1 MDVKVPFPPLER
13 AGTVIAFGVGTVAVS
28 DELIGTEIAANG
40 VAFKA
45 TLIGTVVPPNQ
56 FVAVALNE
64 VTRNGFRVNGTE
76 TVEPAYDADMVT
88 VFGLV
93 TLEWLTVK
101 VAEVAP
107 GMIVIGEFTVADG
120 SDD

>member
-1 MDVKVPFPPLER
+1 
-13 AGTVIAFGVGTVAVS
+13 VI
-28 DELIGTEIAANG
+28 L
-40 VAFKA
+40 
-45 TLIGTVVPPNQ
+45 
-56 FVAVALNE
+56 
-64 VTRNGFRVNGTE
+64 
-76 TVEPAYDADMVT
+76 T

-120 SDD
+120 SED